1 MIEANEITLS
11 FGEQILFKDVNIVF
25 TPGNCYGLIGA
36 NGAGKSSFLKLLSG
50 EIESDTGE
58 ISISKGERIAV
69 LSQDHFEFD
78 EHTVMNTVIMGH
90 EKLYKLMSEK
100 DAIYDKPDFTEEDG
114 IKASE
119 LEAEFADM
127 NGWEAEPEAA
137 ILLSGLGIQEELHTK
152 KMADLDDN
160 LKVRILLAQALFGNP
175 DILLLDE
182 PTNGLDLNS
191 VAWLEDFLYKFTNTV
206 IVVSHDRHFLNK
218 VCTHI
223 ADVDFK
229 KIKIY
234 TGNYS
239 FWWQASQLLQKQQK
253 DLKKRN
259 EDKISELKT
268 FVQRFS
274 ANAAKSKQ
282 ATSRKKLIDKL
293 TIADISA
300 TSRRFPYI
308 DFKPERECG
317 KSILDIKGL
326 SKTIDGETL
335 IKDFHLTVYEGNKIA
350 FVGPRNLAKTTLF
363 RMLMNE
369 IEPDAGEIKWG
380 VTITPSYLPKDNT
393 KLFDSDLSIIDWL
406 MQYIKNEE
414 DVNVRGFLGR
424 MLFSGEEQLKKVKV
438 LSGGEKVRC
447 MLAKIMQ
454 NEGNALIFD
463 EPTNHLDLESI
474 TALNNAFIKF
484 PGALLFNTHDHQF
497 VQSTANRI
505 IEFTPGGFIDRQ
517 MQFEEYLSNEA
528 INKIRDEMY
537 HSHKNLVL

>member
-11 FGEQILFKDVNIVF
+11 FGEQVLFKDVSIVF

-36 NGAGKSSFLKLLSG
+36 NGTGKSSFLQLLSG
-50 EIESDTGE
+50 ELESDRGE
-58 ISISKGERIAV
+58 IIISKGERIAV
-69 LSQDHFEFD
+69 LRQDHFQFD
-78 EHTVMNTVIMGH
+78 EHTVVDTVIMGH

-100 DAIYDKPDFTEEDG
+100 DAIYNKPDFSEEDG

-119 LEAEFADM
+119 LEAEFAEMD
-127 NGWEAEPEAA
+127 GWEAEPEAA
-137 ILLSGLGIQEELHTK
+137 ILLSGLDIQEKLHTK
-152 KMADLDDN
+152 KMGELDEN
-160 LKVRILLAQALFGNP
+160 LKVRVLLAQALFGNP

-191 VAWLEDFLYKFTNTV
+191 VAWLENFLYKFTNTV

-218 VCTHI
+218 ICTHI

-229 KIKIY
+229 KIRIY

-239 FWWQASQLLQKQQK
+239 FWWQASQLIAKQRK

-259 EDKISELKT
+259 EDKIAELKT

-293 TIADISA
+293 TLDDIPV

-326 SKTIDGETL
+326 SKTIDGEEL
-335 IKDFHLTVYEGNKIA
+335 VKDFHLSVYEGNKIA
-350 FVGPRNLAKTTLF
+350 FVGPMNLAKTTLF

-369 IEPDAGEIKWG
+369 IEPDKGEIKWG
-380 VTITPSYLPKDNT
+380 VTITRSYLPKENT
-393 KLFDSDLSIIDWL
+393 KYFDSDLSIIDWL
-406 MQYIKNEE
+406 RQYIKNEE
-414 DVNVRGFLGR
+414 EANVRGFLGR
-424 MLFSGEEQLKKVKV
+424 MLFTGEEQLKKVNV

-447 MLAKIMQ
+447 MLSKIMQ
-454 NEGNALIFD
+454 NESNALIFD

-474 TALNNAFIKF
+474 TALNNGFIKF
-484 PGALLFNTHDHQF
+484 PGVLLFNTHDHQF

-505 IEFTPGGFIDRQ
+505 IEFTSGGFIDRQ
-517 MQFEEYLSNEA
+517 MEFEEYLNNES